1 MGTTISNLDI
11 ITFSA
16 LHVDVNIVDGME
28 LDMEEFKKWRSE
40 YADAQ
45 FILEEGKY
53 ICGAEVE
60 KMSKR
65 LYNTVNPN
73 DLVKKYGADT
83 YPDV

>member
-1 MGTTISNLDI
+1 MGWNWTWS
-11 ITFSA
+11 
-16 LHVDVNIVDGME
+16 
-28 LDMEEFKKWRSE
+28 EFKKWRSE